1 MAWTT
6 IRVGE
11 TPEALSAR
19 LRRPVC
25 MLLRANRL
33 YSTAWLLP
41 GRALLIPPPDFCDS
55 DVGVCPVRMGGV
67 RAERFVAGEATNL
80 PKRLLCWARVHGQQV
95 LPEWMGAPEGCA
107 LTMRP
112 FESVAQLAERG
123 GSNEAT
129 LRRWNRYFGAACP
142 GVRLFVPAR
151 RGQR

>member
-41 GRALLIPPPDFCDS
+41 GRALLIPPPDFCGS
-55 DVGVCPVRMGGV
+55 DVGVCPLRMGDV
-67 RAERFVAGEATNL
+67 RADRFVAGEAVGL
-80 PKRLLCWARVHGQQV
+80 PERLRCWARGHGRQT
-95 LPEWMGAPEGCA
+95 LPEWTGAPEGQA
-107 LTMRP
+107 LTLRP

-123 GSNEAT
+123 GSDEEI
-129 LRRWNRYFGAACP
+129 LRRWNRYYGAACP
-142 GVRLFVPAR
+142 GVRLFVPAKS
-151 RGQR
+151 G